1 MTSVRVLFGT
11 VIAGKLGTTS
21 ALYRSLRELLLRAIY
36 DRKTTPM
43 RYSSPGTR
51 VTESD
56 CGIFQRM
63 ISRS

>member
-1 MTSVRVLFGT
+1 M
-11 VIAGKLGTTS
+11 IAGAKEGNS
-21 ALYRSLRELLLRAIY
+21 ALYRSLRELLLRAID

-43 RYSSPGTR
+43 RDSSPGTR
-51 VTESD
+51 VTERD